1 MNNQIVAGLH
11 DVQGHRP
18 SHGAQSDKCNFQ
30 RIILSISAGIMR
42 RFRHF
47 GGFGIGDRSRADSS
61 GPEKAPVW
69 SPTRPERDKTAVTL
83 LKNLYFPVSEHT

>member
-47 GGFGIGDRSRADSS
+47 GGFWTGYRSRAGSS

-69 SPTRPERDKTAVTL
+69 VPHKAGERQNRCYVAEK
-83 LKNLYFPVSEHT
+83 PVFSCF